1 MSGEGAGGAVDA
13 TRASVSELILRWDPG
28 RERARGWAA
37 SDPAGLGV
45 LGRVKESCS
54 GKGRSGNREVCVA
67 GVGAV
72 KALGDP
78 LSQGPT
84 RVLSVYPLPAPLQ
97 SLARS
102 FPLCPRHPAEGW
114 EGVVSQLPPTT
125 NTTRITTRARQKSAP
140 PLLADGLSSCDSVL
154 PSGGR
159 VTGVRTA

>member
-1 MSGEGAGGAVDA
+1 M
-13 TRASVSELILRWDPG
+13 
-28 RERARGWAA
+28 
-37 SDPAGLGV
+37 
-45 LGRVKESCS
+45 
-54 GKGRSGNREVCVA
+54 CVA
-67 GVGAV
+67 GVGAL

-84 RVLSVYPLPAPLQ
+84 RLLSVYPPAPLQ

-154 PSGGR
+154 PAGGR
-159 VTGVRTA
+159 AGDWGQDSLGTAYFPPSHHPQVKGAEVFV

>member
-13 TRASVSELILRWDPG
+13 TRASGSELILRWDPG
-28 RERARGWAA
+28 RERTWGWAA

-54 GKGRSGNREVCVA
+54 GKGRSGNREVCVSR

-72 KALGDP
+72 KALRDP

-84 RVLSVYPLPAPLQ
+84 RLLSVYPPAPLQ

-102 FPLCPRHPAEGW
+102 FPLCPRHPSGR
-114 EGVVSQLPPTT
+114 GVGGGGFPASSHHQHHPYHHPCKTKVSSSSPRRWTFQL
-125 NTTRITTRARQKSAP
+125 
-140 PLLADGLSSCDSVL
+140 
-154 PSGGR
+154 
-159 VTGVRTA
+159 